1 MNLLAGST
9 GFLGNEILKELSSTK
24 SETIAISRRN
34 IDYLPVDAEQLIV
47 DFNKLSELDLPKIDN
62 LFLSLGY
69 PLYFHNV
76 MGIMNE
82 NLKNNLF
89 LVDFTYQLEIAKKAK
104 DAGAKNISI
113 ISAVGANP
121 HSWNYYLKTKG
132 HVENEIINIGFDST
146 NIFQPGHLRGNKYRF
161 DIFLADL
168 ASIFLDPFLQGPLK
182 KFRSISAKAVAK
194 QVVNN
199 SLNSKSGIN
208 YFDFKD
214 FDPWR

>member
-9 GFLGNEILKELSSTK
+9 GFLGNEILNELSSTNSK
-24 SETIAISRRN
+24 TIAISRRN

-161 DIFLADL
+161 DILLADL

>member
-214 FDPWR
+214 FNPWR

>member
-9 GFLGNEILKELSSTK
+9 GFLGNEILNELSSTNSK
-24 SETIAISRRN
+24 TIAISRRN

-76 MGIMNE
+76 MGVMNE
-82 NLKNNLF
+82 NLKNNLC

-121 HSWNYYLKTKG
+121 HSWNYYLNTKG
-132 HVENEIINIGFDST
+132 KIEKEIIKIEFDST
-146 NIFQPGHLRGNKYRF
+146 NIIQPGHLRGNIHRF
-161 DIFLADL
+161 DILLADM
-168 ASIFLDPFLQGPLK
+168 ASIFVDPFLYGPLK

>member
-113 ISAVGANP
+113 VSAVGANP

-214 FDPWR
+214 FNPWR

>member
-9 GFLGNEILKELSSTK
+9 GFLGKEILIQLSINKLS
-24 SETIAISRRN
+24 TIALSRRHITN
-34 IDYLPVDAEQLIV
+34 LPEYAEQLII
-47 DFNKLSELDLPKIDN
+47 DFKNLTNLKLPRTDN
-62 LFLSLGY
+62 LFLCLGH

-76 MGIMNE
+76 MGIMSKK
-82 NLKNNLF
+82 LKKDLF
-89 LVDFTYQLEIAKKAK
+89 LVDFTYQLDIAKKAK
-104 DAGAKNISI
+104 EAGTKNISI
-113 ISAVGANP
+113 ISAVGANTQ
-121 HSWNYYLKTKG
+121 SWNYYLKIKG
-132 HVENEIINIGFDST
+132 ELEKEIINIGFDST
-146 NIFQPGHLRGNKYRF
+146 NIFQPGHLRGNKHRF
-161 DIFLADL
+161 DIVLADM
-168 ASIFLDPFLQGPLK
+168 ASIVFDPFLHGPLK

>member
-9 GFLGNEILKELSSTK
+9 GFLGNEILNELSSTNSK
-24 SETIAISRRN
+24 TIAISKRN

-76 MGIMNE
+76 MGVMNE

-132 HVENEIINIGFDST
+132 HVENEIINIGFDSI

-168 ASIFLDPFLQGPLK
+168 ASIFLDPFLHGPLK

-194 QVVNN
+194 QAVNN

-214 FDPWR
+214 FSPWR

>member
-9 GFLGNEILKELSSTK
+9 GFLGRHILNELSLNK
-24 SETIAISRRN
+24 LPTIALSRGRITN
-34 IDYLPVDAEQLIV
+34 IPNYAEQLII
-47 DFNKLSELDLPKIDN
+47 DFENLHNLRLPSIDN
-62 LFLSLGY
+62 LYLCLGH
-69 PLYFHNV
+69 PLFFHNV
-76 MGIMNE
+76 MGIMSKK
-82 NLKNNLF
+82 LKKELF
-89 LVDFTYQLEIAKKAK
+89 LVDFSYQLEIAKKAK

-132 HVENEIINIGFDST
+132 RVENEIINIGFDST

-161 DIFLADL
+161 DILLADL
-168 ASIFLDPFLQGPLK
+168 ASIFFDPFLHGSLK

-199 SLNSKSGIN
+199 SLNIKSGIN